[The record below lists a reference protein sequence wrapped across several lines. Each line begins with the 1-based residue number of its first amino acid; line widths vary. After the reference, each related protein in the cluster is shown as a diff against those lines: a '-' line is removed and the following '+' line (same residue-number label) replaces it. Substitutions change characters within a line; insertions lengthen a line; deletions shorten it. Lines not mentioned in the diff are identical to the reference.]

1 MRTHE
6 ETHPWL
12 TFSADLSRSPTN
24 FWVMLGECQSKCDH
38 IRDAPILPSTA
49 ENLLRIYLAKG
60 VLATTAIE
68 GNTLTEKEVID
79 HLEGKLRLPPSRNYL
94 AREIDN
100 IVKGCNIFLE
110 FIREGLT
117 PPPLSTDEMKLV
129 NRMVL
134 DDLTVQDHVLPGEFR
149 TVSVGVPGYRGAPAE
164 DCEYV
169 LGRLC
174 DWLNGPDFEAPAG
187 MKIVYAIIKAV
198 LAHLYIAWIHPFAD
212 GNGRTAR
219 LIEFRILISSGVP
232 HPAAH
237 LLSNH
242 YNQTRTEYYRELKK
256 ASESK
261 GDVVPFLVYAVQGFL
276 DGLKEQVA
284 AIQDQQWKVV
294 WRDFVY
300 RSFKGKPSERTIR
313 KQRLVFAISK
323 QAEPV
328 VLREIPDLTPQ
339 LARAYAQKTSKALAR
354 DVNDLVRQGLL
365 VRESK
370 GKIRARLEAVSG
382 FKSVVAGWPTSERL

>member
-1 MRTHE
+1 
-6 ETHPWL
+6 
-12 TFSADLSRSPTN
+12 
-24 FWVMLGECQSKCDH
+24 MLGECQSKCEH
-38 IRDAPILPSTA
+38 IRDAPILPGTA

-68 GNTLTEKEVID
+68 GNTLTEKEVMD
-79 HLEGKLRLPPSRNYL
+79 HLEGKLHLPPSREYL
-94 AREIDN
+94 TREIDN

-110 FIREGLT
+110 FIREGLA

-134 DDLTVQDHVLPGEFR
+134 DGLTVQDHVVPGELR

-164 DCEYV
+164 VCEYL

-174 DWLNGPDFEAPAG
+174 DWLNGPDFETPPD
-187 MKIVYAIIKAV
+187 MKIVYAVIKAV
-198 LAHLYIAWIHPFAD
+198 LAHLYIAWIHPFSD

-242 YNQTRTEYYRELKK
+242 YNQTRTQYYRELQK
-256 ASESK
+256 ASHSE
-261 GDVVPFLVYAVQGFL
+261 GGVAPFLVYAVQGFL
-276 DGLKEQVA
+276 DGLREQVE
-284 AIQDQQWKVV
+284 AIQDQQWEVV
-294 WRDFVY
+294 WRDFVF

-313 KQRLVFAISK
+313 KQRLVFAISRQTK
-323 QAEPV
+323 PV
-328 VLREIPDLTPQ
+328 IVRDIPDLTPQ
-339 LARAYAQKTSKALAR
+339 LARAYARKTSKALAR
-354 DVNDLVRQGLL
+354 DINDLVQQGLL
-365 VRESK
+365 VREDK
-370 GKIRARLEAVSG
+370 GKVRANLEAISG
-382 FKSVVAGWPTSERL
+382 FKSVVAAWPSSERL